1 VSERDPLDDLPWP
14 SPPEPSRALSEKI
27 HRRCTDGLSTKECT
41 SARRRAALSL
51 LFPVFTVGV
60 LSLLAVRRGVEESV
74 IRAGLYGALGWSVV
88 LGVTLLVGLASPP
101 GRRPRAVLRW
111 AVAVA
116 VPAVF
121 FVYLGAT
128 AWAHEP
134 FEVFA
139 QGARAEHAFRC
150 GGICFAVGAVM
161 SSGVMLLWR
170 GTDPLTPRLSG
181 ALVGLVGGIGS
192 ALGMG
197 ILCPSHELWHVCV
210 SHGVVLASLAVL
222 GGAAGRR
229 LLAP

>member
-1 VSERDPLDDLPWP
+1 MSERDPLDDLPWP
-14 SPPEPSRALSEKI
+14 KPPEPPQALSDTI
-27 HRRCTDGLSTKECT
+27 RHSCTNKLTSKQCA

-51 LFPVFTVGV
+51 LVPVVTVGV
-60 LSLLAVRRGVEESV
+60 FSLLAVWRGVSQEV

-111 AVAVA
+111 LVAVA

-121 FVYLGAT
+121 FVYLTKT
-128 AWAHEP
+128 AWGFELFSDFASGAH
-134 FEVFA
+134 A
-139 QGARAEHAFRC
+139 QHAFRC
-150 GGICFAVGAVM
+150 GGICFVVGAAM

-170 GTDPLTPRLSG
+170 GTDPLTPGLSG
-181 ALVGLVGGIGS
+181 ALVGLVGGMGS

-197 ILCPSHELWHVCV
+197 IFCPSHEGWHVCV

-229 LLAP
+229 LLSP